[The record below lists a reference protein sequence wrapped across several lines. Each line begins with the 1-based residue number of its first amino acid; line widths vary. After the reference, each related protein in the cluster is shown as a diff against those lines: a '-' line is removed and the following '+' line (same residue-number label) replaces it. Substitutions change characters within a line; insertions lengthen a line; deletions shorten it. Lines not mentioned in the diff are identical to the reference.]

1 MRLADA
7 LAPMLRLDPAAWVGL
22 PEATVADFDELLGPP
37 AAFEETTLGSYPAR
51 RRRYEAGGASDGL
64 ILYSRGDRAVMVET
78 PRPPPLSA
86 LAALPEPDA
95 VLARELRLPDAY
107 PHEYLYCATG
117 LVLTVAVPLGTIEDD
132 EDEATPNGILR
143 CRGIRPLARVEE
155 FGPDYYLPLDRRVRW
170 DEGRDRAAE
179 RGRERGASHRSGP
192 QGRVRGAA
200 GGGTSGGAFL
210 I

>member
-7 LAPMLRLDPAAWVGL
+7 LAPMLRLDPAAWAGL
-22 PEATVADFDELLGPP
+22 PEAAVADFDELFGPP
-37 AAFEETTLGSYPAR
+37 AACEETTLGSYPAS

-78 PRPPPLSA
+78 PLPPPLSA

-117 LVLTVAVPLGTIEDD
+117 LVLTVAVPLGSIEDE
-132 EDEATPNGILR
+132 EDEATPSGILR

-155 FGPDYYLPLDRRVRW
+155 FGPDYYLPLDNRVRW
-170 DEGRDRAAE
+170 GAA
-179 RGRERGASHRSGP
+179 
-192 QGRVRGAA
+192 RGAA
-200 GGGTSGGAFL
+200 ELQYGAVGEAYL
-210 I
+210 TGETREAGLGARRAATRLEVPS